1 MAIKLITDGSCDL
14 PQDIFEKY
22 DIEVVPLTVS
32 FGDRHFKTGAEIDS
46 QTFYRMMREEE
57 DFPRSASPSPQDF
70 LDVFEKTA
78 PADEILVLALSNALS
93 STYDSAMMAR
103 QMFLDEHAGR
113 RVEVFNTNSASA
125 GLALLVYETA
135 LEIEDG
141 LGMDAIV
148 ASVEERIEDTNTAFV
163 LDTLEN
169 VIKGGRLDRVRGAI
183 AKTLNIKLLMKAA
196 DEGDLEVVEKV
207 RGNKKAMRRFVEQIG
222 EYGKN
227 FEKKV
232 LALAH
237 SNCEEKAR
245 AIVEE
250 IQKQYNFKE
259 VIISEIGPLI
269 GTYAGEGGL
278 VIGYRKK

>member
-14 PQDIFEKY
+14 PHDIFEKY
-22 DIEVVPLTVS
+22 DIEVVSLTVS
-32 FGDRHFKTGAEIDS
+32 FGDRHFKTGTEIDS

-70 LDVFEKTA
+70 LDVFNKTA
-78 PADEILVLALSNALS
+78 PEDEILVLALSNALS
-93 STYDSAMMAR
+93 STYDSSMMAR
-103 QMFLDEHAGR
+103 QMFLDEHGGR

-148 ASVEERIEDTNTAFV
+148 ASVEERIDDTNTAFV

-183 AKTLNIKLLMKAA
+183 AKTLNIKLLMRANEA
-196 DEGDLEVVEKV
+196 GELDVTEKV